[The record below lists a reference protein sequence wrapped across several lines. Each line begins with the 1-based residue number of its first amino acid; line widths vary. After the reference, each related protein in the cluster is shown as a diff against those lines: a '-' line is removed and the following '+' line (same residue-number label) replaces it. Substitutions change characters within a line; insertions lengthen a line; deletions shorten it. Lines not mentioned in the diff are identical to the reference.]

1 MNDIIT
7 AIRSIFPFA
16 SVWFPQQSKVDKA
29 ISGITGAIESLNEAA
44 EAERKKSDAL
54 YDESFALIDKA
65 AAASIES
72 RRSERLSANLSKL
85 VQ

>member
-1 MNDIIT
+1 MNDIIS
-7 AIRSIFPFA
+7 AIRSIFPFV

-44 EAERKKSDAL
+44 VAERKKSDAL
-54 YDESFALIDKA
+54 YDESFELIDKA
-65 AAASIES
+65 AAASNES
-72 RRSERLSANLSKL
+72 RRAKRLSDNLYKL